1 MNRKNEERVVFPF
14 TSIIGQ
20 EEMCDLYIKLLY
32 YKLLIKNQSK
42 KRYKKNLFKTFLN
55 F

>member
-20 EEMCDLYIKLLY
+20 EEMCDLPNKSFKRLL
-32 YKLLIKNQSK
+32 NK
-42 KRYKKNLFKTFLN
+42 KQ
-55 F
+55 